1 MLILF
6 LFTVMVL
13 GGFLAKSF
21 GRKTGALLVCP
32 VFILG
37 YIFIYLSTPALI
49 SLLYIGICL
58 HGLGIGLQHASISS
72 YLTEVNIIY
81 NL

>member
-1 MLILF
+1 MLKLF

-13 GGFLAKSF
+13 GGLLAKRF

-58 HGLGIGLQHASISS
+58 QGLGIGLQHASISS
-72 YLTEVNIIY
+72 YLTEVNII
-81 NL
+81 